1 MYHQE
6 EDTPHSSSL
15 LYYYY
20 YYSIINYIFISSFE
34 LKQKIF
40 CRDFL

>member
-6 EDTPHSSSL
+6 EDTPHSSSSL
-15 LYYYY
+15 LYYY

>member
-15 LYYYY
+15 LYYY